1 MAKRS
6 EKCFPTSDSEGLS
19 VESIVSIDERGQMVL
34 PKEVR
39 DKFSLRPGDKLA
51 LVTKQRNGKVCCI
64 YLFKAE
70 ELMESAKEKL
80 GPLLS
85 EPTSS

>member
-6 EKCFPTSDSEGLS
+6 EKCCPPSDPEELR

-34 PKEVR
+34 PKGVR
-39 DKFSLRPGDKLA
+39 EKFSLHPGDKLA
-51 LVTKQRNGKVCCI
+51 LITKQRNGKVCCI

-70 ELMESAKEKL
+70 ELMESAKDKL
-80 GPLLS
+80 APLLS
-85 EPTSS
+85 EPTSG